1 MELKVPKWVPVS
13 ESERTLYRRFYGSM
27 DVTLPSPDNR
37 MGMIKKDDGLFLEVC
52 GLPKIHIVSRCG
64 KDIEKIDAA
73 ASEFVFRCIEK
84 SIQEKDR
91 ESEAILQRQLEVLRL
106 FEVQHDAGR
115 QLPESSG
122 PDELP

>member
-13 ESERTLYRRFYGSM
+13 EAEETLYCRFSGFM
-27 DVTLPSPDNR
+27 DVMLPSPDGR
-37 MGMIKKDDGLFLEVC
+37 KAEIRKDNGLHLKVC
-52 GLPKIHIVSRCG
+52 GLPPIHVVSRCG

-73 ASEFVFRCIEK
+73 ASDFVFRCIER